1 VLTALGDGAAAFFC
15 STDSLSSAAACACMG
30 AGPPHEDSDEEDEED
45 VTSRTFT
52 LAAALPEVDIEILR

>member
-1 VLTALGDGAAAFFC
+1 
-15 STDSLSSAAACACMG
+15 MG